1 MMGGGWK
8 IMIIVLL
15 VSVPIMTL
23 NSLFSLFF
31 LHFLAI
37 FWKVHFYYMA
47 EVKQWSSEK
56 HGDSVDEKFYFS
68 YER

>member
-1 MMGGGWK
+1 MNGGGWVEDNDHCF
-8 IMIIVLL
+8 I
-15 VSVPIMTL
+15 SQCSDYDPQW
-23 NSLFSLFF
+23 SFF

-47 EVKQWSSEK
+47 EVKQRSSEK
-56 HGDSVDEKFYFS
+56 QGDSVDEKFYFS